1 MNNMTQRARWTRV
14 ALMLL
19 ALVLIGG
26 LSIRESQA
34 QSGVPAPAAIE
45 PLAPPADVTAKAI
58 YVMDATSDTALY
70 SLAPDER
77 RSPASTTKLMTAL
90 VIANN
95 TTDWQELVTAD
106 ASDVLDPSDGE
117 SMIGLLDGDVLT
129 VEQMM
134 YGLMLNSGND
144 AAHAMARF
152 IGGKLLVQEGA
163 DGDPV
168 ARFVQEM
175 NATATALGLQNTH
188 FTNAAGLYDA
198 DHYTTARDLATI
210 AAHAYAV
217 PLVAQASSTATWEF
231 TSEGANPRVFTLQNT
246 NKMLGEDGVIAGK
259 TGTLMESLACLV
271 ILRHEGPNTIIGV
284 VLGSAIDFDEYQV
297 QIPET
302 DHRFD
307 DMRTILGAMEQD
319 FRWVQPSDDAFPGLN
334 QELAVW
340 DVQLGDD
347 SAIVLTADH
356 AASLRYL
363 LQLGPPA
370 EPNTPVGALLI
381 FSGNDVVAEKQ
392 VVQAGNA

>member
-1 MNNMTQRARWTRV
+1 MNNTTRGARWTRV
-14 ALMLL
+14 APLLL
-19 ALVLIGG
+19 ALVLIGSLPLRG
-26 LSIRESQA
+26 SSARADIPT
-34 QSGVPAPAAIE
+34 PATID
-45 PLAPPADVTAKAI
+45 PLAPPADVTAKAV
-58 YVMDATSDTALY
+58 YVMDATSETALY

-106 ASDVLDPSDGE
+106 SSDVLAPEDGE
-117 SMIGLLDGDVLT
+117 SFMGLLDGDALT
-129 VEQMM
+129 IEQMM
-134 YGLMLNSGND
+134 YGLMLPSGND

-152 IGGKLLVQEGA
+152 IGGKLLAQEGA
-163 DGDPV
+163 QGDPV

-175 NATATALGLQNTH
+175 NVTASALGLQNTH
-188 FTNAAGLYDA
+188 FTNPAGLYDP
-198 DHYTTARDLATI
+198 DHYTSARDLAAI
-210 AAHAYAV
+210 AARAYAV
-217 PLVAQASSTATWEF
+217 PLVAKASSTETYEF
-231 TSEGANPRVFTLQNT
+231 TSQGANPRVFTLQNT

-271 ILRHEGPNTIIGV
+271 VLRHEGPNTIIGV

-307 DMRTILGAMEQD
+307 DMRTILGAMDRD
-319 FRWVQPSDDAFPGLN
+319 FRWVEPSDDAFPGLN

-347 SAIVLTADH
+347 SAIVLTADQ

-370 EPNTPVGALLI
+370 QPNTAVGTLLI